1 MINFMNN
8 WVKNLS
14 LALILVSIL
23 EMILPNN
30 KTKKYVK
37 MIMGLYV
44 LFCIIQPFVENKNK
58 FDINESLYNKYI
70 EDASVQATQINQ
82 SSMDDRLNE
91 LYREK
96 LQNDIT
102 EKLESQGYD
111 VEMCKINAH
120 ISEENSGIE
129 KIKIN
134 IKSKADNNQNVQ
146 DKCTDDEEQENEC
159 LENKIVAEIQKIQK
173 VNIKISEIENKC
185 NEEKNNNNLTK
196 TDIKEIKEFLKKEY
210 GVEEKS
216 ISIN

>member
-14 LALILVSIL
+14 LALVFVSIL

-44 LFCIIQPFVENKNK
+44 LFCIIQPIVENKNK
-58 FDINESLYNKYI
+58 FIVDETLYNKYI
-70 EDASVQATQINQ
+70 EDTSAQVSQINQ

-96 LQNDIT
+96 LQNDIS
-102 EKLESQGYD
+102 EKLKLQGYD
-111 VEMCKINAH
+111 IEMCKINAH

-134 IKSKADNNQNVQ
+134 IKSKIDNYQNTNELCID
-146 DKCTDDEEQENEC
+146 DKQLENDYI
-159 LENKIVAEIQKIQK
+159 ENKIVTEIQKIQK
-173 VNIKISEIENKC
+173 VNIMTSKIENK
-185 NEEKNNNNLTK
+185 NDNKKNNITK
-196 TDIKEIKEFLKKEY
+196 TDIKEIKEFLKNEY
-210 GVEEKS
+210 DVDEKC